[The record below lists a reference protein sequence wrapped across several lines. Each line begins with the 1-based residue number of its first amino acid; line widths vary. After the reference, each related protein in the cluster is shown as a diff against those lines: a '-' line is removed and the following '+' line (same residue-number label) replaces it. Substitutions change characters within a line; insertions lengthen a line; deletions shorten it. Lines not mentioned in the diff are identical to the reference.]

1 MHRLL
6 VLIGIAVVL
15 VTGCDFIVRT
25 SLRVVPPP
33 PATVDTTVHG
43 RSPVDAMAA
52 VERLAL
58 RFGLTPE
65 ENKSATG
72 PKSWRGPAYKGSGAR
87 KLYVYASVG
96 GDGVLSVDVSE
107 ILTTHWSPRGDSL
120 RKALADTLR
129 DFGSLAPEPP
139 NDR

>member
-6 VLIGIAVVL
+6 VLIGVAVVA
-15 VTGCDFIVRT
+15 GCDPIVRT
-25 SLRVVPPP
+25 SMRVMLLPT
-33 PATVDTTVHG
+33 ATVDTTVRSG
-43 RSPVDAMAA
+43 SPVKAMAA

-58 RFGLTPE
+58 RFGLKPE

-72 PKSWRGPAYKGSGAR
+72 PKSWRGPAYNGSGAR

-96 GDGVLSVDVSE
+96 GDGVLRVEVSE
-107 ILTTHWSPRGDSL
+107 IITTRWSPRGDSL
-120 RKALADTLR
+120 TKALADTLR